1 MSISSEDRLVNL
13 MSHWL
18 ARHAGDEQ
26 LRAELDRTD
35 GLSPEQA
42 EAVAELRES
51 LDNGAQRQELEVAV
65 RETLEAL
72 AFG

>member
-1 MSISSEDRLVNL
+1 MSISTEDRLVNL

-18 ARHAGDEQ
+18 ARHADDAR
-26 LRAELDRTD
+26 LRAELDD
-35 GLSPEQA
+35 ESGLSADQA
-42 EAVAELRES
+42 AAVRELRAA
-51 LDNGAQRQELEVAV
+51 LDGGAQRQELEVAV

>member
-18 ARHAGDEQ
+18 AGHATDAR
-26 LRAELDRTD
+26 LHAELGDLE
-35 GLSPEQA
+35 GLTPGQA
-42 EAVAELRES
+42 GAARELVDA
-51 LDNGAQRQELEVAV
+51 LDAGARRQELEVAV

>member
-18 ARHAGDEQ
+18 ARHAGDDQ
-26 LRAELDRTD
+26 LRAELDRAD
-35 GLSPEQA
+35 GLSVEQA
-42 EAVAELRES
+42 EAVSELRES
-51 LDNGAQRQELEVAV
+51 LDAGAERQELVVAV

>member
-26 LRAELDRTD
+26 LRAELERTD
-35 GLSPEQA
+35 GLSEEQA
-42 EAVAELRES
+42 DAVRELRES
-51 LDNGAQRQELEVAV
+51 LDAGARRQELEVAV

>member
-1 MSISSEDRLVNL
+1 MSIGSEDRLVNL

-18 ARHAGDEQ
+18 ARHADDGE
-26 LRAELDRTD
+26 LRAELDGVD
-35 GLSPEQA
+35 GLSAEQA
-42 EAVAELRES
+42 DAVRELRES
-51 LDNGAQRQELEVAV
+51 IDAGAKRQELEVAV

>member
-1 MSISSEDRLVNL
+1 MSTSSEDRLVSL

-26 LRAELDRTD
+26 LRAALDSSD
-35 GLSPEQA
+35 GLSSEQT
-42 EAVAELRES
+42 EAVRELRES
-51 LDNGAQRQELEVAV
+51 LDGGAKRQELEVAV

-72 AFG
+72 AYG